1 MLSPD
6 RVERCVYRE
15 VIEMSNQTRDAEYTM
30 GRSEGETERLI
41 EQSQL
46 YDNVTRRFF
55 LRSGIANGMKV
66 LDVGSGAGDVALTL
80 AEFVGPD
87 GTVIGVDVNP
97 DILKTAQARA
107 DAAGVTNVEFIAG
120 DIRTLDLP
128 NDFDAVVGRLVLM
141 YMADPAEA
149 LRHLVTY
156 LRPGGIVAFQE
167 VDFTPY
173 TAALHS
179 DTPLANT
186 LIEWGRTVFERSGA
200 HLEMG
205 MDLYKAF
212 VDAGLPEP
220 ALHFEAPMG
229 GPEDWP
235 GFEYL
240 ANSFRSL
247 VPLLEAYGIATA
259 EELDV
264 DTLAERIQ
272 AEVAAAKRPIMLPPH
287 ITAHASL
294 TA

>member
-1 MLSPD
+1 
-6 RVERCVYRE
+6 
-15 VIEMSNQTRDAEYTM
+15 MSNQTRDAEYTM
-30 GRSEGETERLI
+30 GRSKGETERLI
-41 EQSQL
+41 KQSQL
-46 YDNVTRRFF
+46 YEDVTRRFF
-55 LRSGIANGMKV
+55 LRSGIAKGMKV
-66 LDVGSGAGDVALTL
+66 LDVGSGAGDVVLTL

-107 DAAGVTNVEFIAG
+107 DAAGFSNIEFIAG
-120 DIRTLDLP
+120 DTRTLGLP
-128 NDFDAVVGRLVLM
+128 DDFDAVVGRLVLM
-141 YMADPAEA
+141 YMADPAET
-149 LRHLVTY
+149 LRHLATH

-173 TAALHS
+173 TAAVHP
-179 DTPLANT
+179 DTPLANK

-212 VDAGLPEP
+212 VEAGLPEP
-220 ALHFEAPMG
+220 TLHFEAPMG

-235 GFEYL
+235 GYEYL

-247 VPLLEAYGIATA
+247 VPLLEAYGITTA
-259 EELDV
+259 EALDV

-287 ITAHASL
+287 ITAYATLAS
-294 TA
+294 

>member
-1 MLSPD
+1 
-6 RVERCVYRE
+6 
-15 VIEMSNQTRDAEYTM
+15 MSNQSRDAEYTM
-30 GRSEGETERLI
+30 GRSAGETERLT

-46 YDNVTRRFF
+46 YDNVTRSFF

-80 AEFVGPD
+80 AEFVGSE
-87 GTVIGVDVNP
+87 GSVVGVDVNP
-97 DILKTAQARA
+97 DILKTAQARS
-107 DAAGVTNVEFIAG
+107 DAANFTNIEFIAG

-141 YMADPAEA
+141 YMADPADA
-149 LRHLVTY
+149 LRHLATR

-173 TAALHS
+173 TAVWHP
-179 DTPLANT
+179 DTPLANQ

-205 MDLYKAF
+205 MELYKAF

-220 ALHFEAPMG
+220 TLHFEAPMG

-247 VPLLEAYGIATA
+247 VPLMEAYGIAA
-259 EELDV
+259 ADALDV
-264 DTLAERIQ
+264 DTLAARIQ
-272 AEVAAAKRPIMLPPH
+272 AEVATAKRPIMLPPH
-287 ITAHASL
+287 IMGYASL
-294 TA
+294 PS